1 MINGLFNTKTLGVI
15 LASNYSVVGL
25 VIGGKDLGEVIQRV
39 KGKQFNSNNSTN
51 FAFTLDELIR
61 IKYENKEM
69 SFATGK
75 LVKKPGFKIGNCNL
89 FVRENGKNI
98 PIPDKEIKLTAR
110 FVESNKTVG
119 FKAVFRDKEM
129 NLSVPN
135 LVALCSIFKP
145 VDFTVAVRDSKVLR
159 KDPATGKEVETT
171 VKKPYLVGTNGNKL
185 SELPTEVI
193 KTRKKDGLVKGDD
206 NRSVIV
212 LDPKTVSVKKL
223 IEEIRRLGGL
233 IVLKNSSNE
242 GEAGYEGDNKSDG
255 FVPSGFD
262 IATPELIFEDGSLD
276 VKLEVKRIG
285 RLNSKGGDTVP
296 VYKLVERY
304 LVKDF
309 RTATPRLMVAL
320 YKNDSRR
327 LLDELGVKSNTYN
340 GITLNSSETKLLNEL
355 EQLKAIPRYG
365 ILYDKGGDIIKSTY
379 SLVGLS
385 EVIEFDISKLLFTRE
400 KSTDLFNNLKD
411 LSKCAFGASEGRVS
425 YRLMLDAL
433 KLKGVVPRNKM
444 SEANELKNSWKS
456 LGNRELN
463 TELGQL
469 GKAIRLPKRV
479 GKIGVR
485 YIINGEDK
493 IKGIQS
499 FISDESIKNIKALIA
514 SRNGNSVYTI
524 LQSVG
529 FAIDNELGAVSKAL
543 KSGDSSSVNRVLT
556 AGMSD
561 EAVALAHKYILGS
574 VICLY
579 AIDKKDLDSYNYGLY
594 CKIVSTKNSYSYM
607 TGQLVEYAHS
617 RLIENR
623 FKNFG
628 KYDNDIDKSWKAFK
642 KSDKYNIYQNKDVSG
657 LYLQL
662 TGVTFK
668 ATQSTVDKKDNEGNT
683 DAKTKGIIDDTAGL
697 FKYSGNLALYD
708 FMNVLQDA
716 KCAIVKVN
724 ETEKSLANGI
734 ASFCGLEVA
743 LPRLICKDSYDL
755 MLDYKRVGIAKL
767 QNKNFIIYK
776 DIYRYL
782 TENFKAKANLTIV
795 CTRESLSTL
804 GNIIGNNTN
813 SVISLDKRVGSVIKS
828 LLGDE
833 FNTSD
838 EMVYFNVCI
847 DNIPFGSSSNKST
860 IYDTNNNFWDMQY
873 RYFKN
878 RYLADIIHYYWSY
891 HFKGRED
898 DVNEKFSELYKSKSP
913 LLEKLRSVGVDLGYG
928 RLKEEVPARSSIFE
942 LYDIRGDFEFYATG
956 KSYYIDSCRNKTET
970 YVLDKSDIDKM
981 FNRIGEDILDEI
993 TDEPASGLKIASGIS
1008 DDAGGLVCLYEL
1020 EYGAALGF
1028 CHKIFKNASSGNKF
1042 TLNNYLRD
1050 KYEEHNELA
1059 DDAILEIVNLMYNSL
1074 TSDGKIAVGNN
1085 FEIEKVGK
1093 IWKLSGENSG
1103 FMEFEYNRIN
1113 TSIEPINSEKN
1124 GR

>member
-1 MINGLFNTKTLGVI
+1 MTNGIFNTKTLGVI

-39 KGKQFNSNNSTN
+39 KGKQFKYNNSTN

-69 SFATGK
+69 SFDTGR
-75 LVKKPGFKIGNCNL
+75 LVKKPGFKIGNCSL
-89 FVRENGKNI
+89 FIRENGKNI

-119 FKAVFRDKEM
+119 FKAVFRGKEM

-159 KDPATGKEVETT
+159 KDPATGKEVETI

-185 SELPTEVI
+185 SELPTEII

-223 IEEIRRLGGL
+223 IDEIAGMGGL
-233 IVLKNSSNE
+233 ILLKNSSNE

-285 RLNSKGGDTVP
+285 RLNSKGGGTVP

-320 YKNDSRR
+320 CKGNSRR
-327 LLDELGVKSNTYN
+327 LLDKLGVKSNTD
-340 GITLNSSETKLLNEL
+340 GITLNSSEIKLLNEL
-355 EQLKAIPRYG
+355 EQLREIQQSIMRG
-365 ILYDKGGDIIKSTY
+365 WDVFRTTY
-379 SLVGLS
+379 SLMELS
-385 EVIEFDISKLLFTRE
+385 EVLEFDISKLLFTRE
-400 KSTDLFNNLKD
+400 KSTNIFNKIKD
-411 LSKCAFGASEGRVS
+411 LSEYSLGYSIDRVS
-425 YRLMLDAL
+425 YRLMCDVI
-433 KLKGVVPRNKM
+433 KLKGVVPKNRTFG
-444 SEANELKNSWKS
+444 SDFESLKNSWKS
-456 LGNRELN
+456 LGNKELN

-469 GKAIRLPKRV
+469 GKAIRLPKRI

-485 YIINGEDK
+485 YVINGEDK
-493 IKGIQS
+493 IKGIQP
-499 FISDESIKNIKALIA
+499 FISDESVRNIKDLV
-514 SRNGNSVYTI
+514 NGQIEFSTLRSMLDSIGEAVNKELDSVARS
-524 LQSVG
+524 LRC
-529 FAIDNELGAVSKAL
+529 
-543 KSGDSSSVNRVLT
+543 GDTVNRVLT
-556 AGMSD
+556 LGMSD
-561 EAVALAHKYILGS
+561 DAVALATKFKLGPAL
-574 VICLY
+574 CLY
-579 AIDKKDLDSYNYGLY
+579 AIDSKDLEDCRYDLY
-594 CKIVSTKNSYSYM
+594 SKIMTIKNSANYNLGS
-607 TGQLVEYAHS
+607 LVEYAHS

-628 KYDNDIDKSWKAFK
+628 KYDNSIDKSWKAFK
-642 KSDKYNIYQNKDVSG
+642 KSDKYNIYQNKEISG

-683 DAKTKGIIDDTAGL
+683 EAKTKGIIDDTAGL

-708 FMNVLQDA
+708 FMKTLQDA
-716 KCAIVKVN
+716 KCAVVKVN
-724 ETEKSLANGI
+724 ETEKSLAKGI
-734 ASFCGLEVA
+734 DSFCGLEVA

-755 MLDYKRVGIAKL
+755 MLDYKRIGIVKL

-847 DNIPFGSSSNKST
+847 DNIPFGSSSNKHT
-860 IYDTNNNFWDMQY
+860 IYDSDNNFWDMQY

-878 RYLADIIHYYWSY
+878 RYLADIIHYYWIY

-913 LLEKLRSVGVDLGYG
+913 LLEKLKSIGVDLGYG
-928 RLKEEVPARSSIFE
+928 SLKEEVPARPSIFE

-1074 TSDGKIAVGNN
+1074 TADGKIAVGNN

>member
-1 MINGLFNTKTLGVI
+1 
-15 LASNYSVVGL
+15 
-25 VIGGKDLGEVIQRV
+25 
-39 KGKQFNSNNSTN
+39 
-51 FAFTLDELIR
+51 
-61 IKYENKEM
+61 M
-69 SFATGK
+69 SFATGR

-89 FVRENGKNI
+89 FIRENGKNV
-98 PIPDKEIKLTAR
+98 PIPDKEIRLTAR

-119 FKAVFRDKEM
+119 FKAVFRGKEM

-159 KDPATGKEVETT
+159 KDPATGKEVEAI

-185 SELPTEVI
+185 SELPTEII

-223 IEEIRRLGGL
+223 IDEIACMGGL
-233 IVLKNSSNE
+233 ILLKNSSND

-309 RTATPRLMVAL
+309 RTATPRLAVAL
-320 YKNDSRR
+320 CKGYSSR
-327 LLDELGVKSNTYN
+327 LLGRLGVKSGVYN
-340 GITLNSSETKLLNEL
+340 SATLNSSETKLLNEL
-355 EQLKAIPRYG
+355 EQLREIPMYG
-365 ILYDKGGDIIKSTY
+365 TVYSESWNVVRTTY
-379 SLVGLS
+379 SLMELS
-385 EVIEFDISKLLFTRE
+385 EIVEFDISKLLFTRE
-400 KSTDLFNNLKD
+400 KSINLFDRLKD
-411 LSKCAFGASEGRVS
+411 LSECVLRASRDRLE
-425 YRLMLDAL
+425 YRLMCDAL
-433 KLKGVVPRNKM
+433 RLKGVVPRNRTFG
-444 SEANELKNSWKS
+444 SDFESLKNSWKS
-456 LGNRELN
+456 LSNRELN

-469 GKAIRLPKRV
+469 GKTIRLPKRI

-485 YIINGEDK
+485 YIVNGEDRV
-493 IKGIQS
+493 KGIQP
-499 FISDESIKNIKALIA
+499 FISDESIKNIKALVDRYGESGTLRSVLEYVGDGIDKELDA
-514 SRNGNSVYTI
+514 VAKSLKNG
-524 LQSVG
+524 
-529 FAIDNELGAVSKAL
+529 D
-543 KSGDSSSVNRVLT
+543 SSVNRVLT
-556 AGMSD
+556 LGMSD
-561 EAVALAHKYILGS
+561 EGVALASKFKLGS
-574 VICLY
+574 ALCLY
-579 AIDKKDLDSYNYGLY
+579 NIDKKDLETFNHDLY
-594 CKIVSTKNSYSYM
+594 CKVTAIKDYANSNL
-607 TGQLVEYAHS
+607 GRLVEYAHS

-628 KYDNDIDKSWKAFK
+628 KYSNDIDKSWKAFK

-683 DAKTKGIIDDTAGL
+683 EAKTKGIIDDTAGL

-708 FMNVLQDA
+708 FMKTLQDA
-716 KCAIVKVN
+716 KCAVVKVN
-724 ETEKSLANGI
+724 ETEKSLAKGI

-795 CTRESLSTL
+795 CTKESLYTL
-804 GNIIGNNTN
+804 GNIVGNNAN
-813 SVISLDKRVGSVIKS
+813 SVINLDKRVGSVIKS
-828 LLGDE
+828 LLGDK

-847 DNIPFGSSSNKST
+847 DNLPFGSSSNKLP
-860 IYDTNNNFWDMQY
+860 IYDDKNNNFWDMQY

-878 RYLADIIHYYWSY
+878 RYLADIIHYYYWSY

-913 LLEKLRSVGVDLGYG
+913 LLEKLKSVGVDLGYG
-928 RLKEEVPARSSIFE
+928 CLKEEVPARPSIFE

>member
-1 MINGLFNTKTLGVI
+1 MTNGIFNTKTLGVI

-69 SFATGK
+69 SFDTGR
-75 LVKKPGFKIGNCNL
+75 LVKKPGFKIGNCSL
-89 FVRENGKNI
+89 FVRENGKNV
-98 PIPDKEIKLTAR
+98 PIPDKEIRLTAR

-119 FKAVFRDKEM
+119 FKAVFRGKEM

-159 KDPATGKEVETT
+159 KDPATGKEVETI

-185 SELPTEVI
+185 SELPTEII

-309 RTATPRLMVAL
+309 RTATPKLMVAL

-400 KSTDLFNNLKD
+400 KSTNLFDNLKD

-425 YRLMLDAL
+425 YRLMCDAL
-433 KLKGVVPRNKM
+433 KLKGIVPRNKM
-444 SEANELKNSWKS
+444 SESNELKNSWKS

-499 FISDESIKNIKALIA
+499 FISDESIRNIKDLVKGQIQFGTLRSMLESIGEAVNKELD
-514 SRNGNSVYTI
+514 SVARSI
-524 LQSVG
+524 RC
-529 FAIDNELGAVSKAL
+529 
-543 KSGDSSSVNRVLT
+543 GDTVNRVLT
-556 AGMSD
+556 LGMSD
-561 EAVALAHKYILGS
+561 DAVALASKFKLGS
-574 VICLY
+574 VLCLY
-579 AIDKKDLDSYNYGLY
+579 AMGKENLDGRRYDLY
-594 CKIVSTKNSYSYM
+594 CSITDIKNSANFNL
-607 TGQLVEYAHS
+607 GRLVEYAHS

-662 TGVTFK
+662 TGITFK

-755 MLDYKRVGIAKL
+755 MLDYKRVGIVKL

-795 CTRESLSTL
+795 CTRESLPTL

-847 DNIPFGSSSNKST
+847 DNIPFGSSSNKHT

-913 LLEKLRSVGVDLGYG
+913 LLEKLKSIGVDLGYG
-928 RLKEEVPARSSIFE
+928 RLKEEVPARPSIFE

-1113 TSIEPINSEKN
+1113 TSIEPVNSEKT